1 MEVITMLRPAIL
13 NSKTPAKRPI
23 SHSGGDKIL
32 FGCLITK
39 VAYDTASFIPT
50 VEVESKRET

>member
-1 MEVITMLRPAIL
+1 MLRPAIL